1 VEHPQ
6 ERLLRNLSPDA
17 KTPELRDFRYIGIIW
32 VVQVKQGWRS
42 EFYRLSDLQRY
53 LAEGRVQPTDLL
65 SYDRETWIAIDQIDD
80 LQSHFETVWHLANQ
94 GKLRVRHEIG
104 RGSDFDDEA
113 PTRVVSIAQLQAD
126 LLAGR
131 QGATDPLRLTPPDI
145 EAFEMPE
152 EDVTGMYDE
161 IELDSALIVEDEPTM
176 EPQAGRI
183 PIPKRAAQDPVTRM
197 VRADAPPGMMVRVF
211 LSGLLSG
218 LALFG
223 LLVWLTKG

>member
-1 VEHPQ
+1 M
-6 ERLLRNLSPDA
+6 RNLSPDA
-17 KTPELRDFRYIGIIW
+17 RTPELRDFRYIGIIW

-42 EFYRLSDLQRY
+42 EFYRLSDLKRY

-65 SYDRETWIAIDQIDD
+65 SYDRQTWIAIDQIAD
-80 LQSHFETVWHLANQ
+80 LRSHFETVWHLASQ

-126 LLAGR
+126 LMAGR
-131 QGATDPLRLTPPDI
+131 QGTSDPLRLTPPDI

-152 EDVTGMYDE
+152 EGVTGTYDE
-161 IELDSALIVEDEPTM
+161 LELDSALIVEDEPTL
-176 EPQAGRI
+176 EPPVGHILI
-183 PIPKRAAQDPVTRM
+183 PERAASS
-197 VRADAPPGMMVRVF
+197 AAIAPPRGETPPGVMARVF
-211 LSGLLSG
+211 LGGLLSG

-223 LLVWLTKG
+223 LLLWLTQG